1 LIFKNKKK
9 LTDEDYATRRR
20 RERAEAAAG
29 LKPATDEPDWKAS
42 LRSRSVQVK
51 LIEQICFS

>member
-1 LIFKNKKK
+1 LIKKK
-9 LTDEDYATRRR
+9 KKKNLTDEDYATRRR

-51 LIEQICFS
+51 LIE